1 MNEGARPLFDCAP
14 HLLVNDLA
22 RLAREAKDFLK
33 AVGMEAGLERHQRYF
48 PRPWHNR
55 NHEMENIDLFQS
67 GPAEQL
73 KRKMDDERN
82 SGDKIKERN
91 VSGAGSK
98 RGRIDRY
105 AERPPSC

>member
-1 MNEGARPLFDCAP
+1 
-14 HLLVNDLA
+14 
-22 RLAREAKDFLK
+22 
-33 AVGMEAGLERHQRYF
+33 MEAHLERRKRYF

-91 VSGAGSK
+91 GSGDEHMH
-98 RGRIDRY
+98 GRIDRC

>member
-1 MNEGARPLFDCAP
+1 MDAY
-14 HLLVNDLA
+14 
-22 RLAREAKDFLK
+22 
-33 AVGMEAGLERHQRYF
+33 LERHKRYF

-55 NHEMENIDLFQS
+55 DHEMENIDLFQS

-91 VSGAGSK
+91 VSGDERK
-98 RGRIDRY
+98 RDRIDRC
-105 AERPPSC
+105 AEKAAILLNLDENIDPRLRVKMC